1 MPQRSEKHAAPPA
14 PRRGELARPLD
25 RVRVCL
31 GAGALLLA
39 AVPAAAQ
46 ESLTLSFDT
55 GLWEGGPDA
64 RLTAVL
70 DAPAPTGGTQVTL
83 TVDSGSTATRGV
95 DYTLSGTTMTINAG
109 STTSTEIILSVIDD
123 AVADDWEVIYLFLSS
138 TNPTLSSAGT
148 GLYITDENG
157 GGDGTDDGDDDTDD
171 GDDDTDD
178 GDDDTVPAA
187 RLSASP
193 NPVDE
198 GEPATVTAHLSSA
211 LSNAV
216 TIPLTLTAGTTEPG
230 DYGALSGITISAGQT
245 TGTGTVTTAD
255 DTDEDDET
263 FTVALGTLPS
273 AVTAGSPDSV
283 TVTIRDTTPPNRAPV
298 VSASCDPCVVQPGGQ
313 VRLTAT
319 ASDADGDPLTYVWKA
334 PQGSFAGTADG
345 ASARWRAPG
354 EPGRVA
360 LRVEVSDGRGGMASA
375 VVSVEVNAAPTVSVS
390 CDPCVV
396 QPGSEVVL
404 TATGSDADGDPLT
417 YSWSAPRGSF
427 AGAADESTARW
438 RAPGEPGRVAVRVEV
453 SDGRGGMASAVVS
466 VEVNAVP
473 TVSASCDPCVI
484 QPGGEVILT
493 ATGSDP
499 DGDPLTYSW
508 SAPRGSLIGAADA
521 AAARWR
527 APGETGRVTLR
538 VEVSD
543 GRGGTASAE
552 VAVEVT
558 NAPPAFDEPSYT
570 FELRENVDGRPRPVA
585 LGAVAAG
592 DPDGDEVTY
601 ALASG
606 AAARFA
612 VGAEG
617 GAVTYVGPGE
627 DFETEPNRYD
637 LTVRVRDPY
646 GAEALAQIVVEVTNV
661 NEPPAAEDDEAATD
675 EDARVVVDVL
685 ANDTDP
691 DGDGLRVASV
701 SAPAH
706 GTARVVSGGVAYT
719 PEADYHG
726 TDRFTY
732 VASDGNGGTAGAA
745 VVVTVAP
752 VNDTPSA
759 VGAMPDQALD
769 EGGSALD
776 VDVAPYF
783 EDVDRDALAYRASSS
798 DPRIVLAA
806 VSGSMLTLTPVEYG
820 SAAVTVTA
828 EDAGGLTA
836 VQTFAVGVSDR
847 PVREV
852 VWHTLAG
859 MARSHLASARMTLGR
874 RASASGA
881 AGGSRLTVLGRSA
894 PLDEASA
901 QSAAQALAG
910 WAAGAGG
917 HGAWLGRP
925 GLGSPAGYGASGPG
939 GALSPASL
947 PGMAIGANGVGRGA
961 GLGGFT
967 PGGSGPAGGLGGLAP
982 AGAHGLVGL
991 GGVGGFGTDP
1001 LRGSEFQLAL
1011 GGDDETAGVAAP
1023 GRRWLVWG
1031 QGDVQTFA
1039 GAPSAAAGYEGDLRT
1054 GYVGVDTALSARWLA
1069 GVAVS
1074 RSRGGGDWQTGSARG
1089 SLSTTLTA
1097 AYPYV
1102 QWSAGRSSVWAAAG
1116 GGRGTAE
1123 NVRETGRVGTSDLG
1137 LRLGLVE
1144 VRRGLDP
1151 VGGVELGV
1159 RADAAWAQL
1168 GTGAGEETL
1177 DRQTAAVGQVR
1188 AGAEVSRPVRWDNGL
1203 SLSPFGELHVRRD
1216 GGAGQTGTG
1225 VEVVAGTR
1233 VARGRLRV
1241 DAQGRLLVL
1250 HSASGYRERGA
1261 GVTLSVGRRDRQGL
1275 SLSVS
1280 PSWGDAAAG
1289 GETLWQE
1296 QVYRRYLP
1304 EAMEDA
1310 WGLNARGEYGTRL
1323 PSGGLL
1329 TWFGSLSQSAYG
1341 PRFLVGGRVD
1351 ATAGTS
1357 NGGAGRTGIGPA
1369 VAAGTRATAPR
1380 LARRDPPPSGSPV
1393 RAAPK
1398 SRMHAA
1404 PDSRVHAAPDS
1415 RVHVALD
1422 NRVHAAA
1429 ASAAAMAT
1437 GHAVAAPVGPGR
1449 APRPTP
1455 AVEHAPAARCSS
1467 GTDRTPGVRRVGRY
1481 ARGPGDAVTDVARTY
1496 ADLPVLIDVLANDV
1510 NPDGLRIV
1518 DVTTPKHGTTTICD
1532 GLVRYAPAPRYRGRD
1547 AFNYAVVLEDGRTA
1561 RASVTVMVLERDRST
1576 P

>member
-1 MPQRSEKHAAPPA
+1 MLQRSEKHSSRRRSVEAAL
-14 PRRGELARPLD
+14 RARLD
-25 RVRVCL
+25 RVRVFL
-31 GAGALLLA
+31 GAGVLLLA

-46 ESLTLSFDT
+46 QEPASLTLSYDT
-55 GLWEGGPDA
+55 GLWEGGPA
-64 RLTAVL
+64 VRLTAVL
-70 DAPAPTGGTQVTL
+70 DRPAPSGGTEVTL
-83 TVDSGSTATRGV
+83 TVDPGSTATLGV
-95 DYTLSGTTMTINAG
+95 DYTLSGTAISIPAG
-109 STTSTEIILSVIDD
+109 STSGPAIILSVIDD
-123 AVADDWEVIYLFLSS
+123 AVADDWEVIYLSLSS
-138 TNPTLSSAGT
+138 TNPVLSSAGT
-148 GLYITDENG
+148 GLYITDDG
-157 GGDGTDDGDDDTDD
+157 DDGTDDGDDGTDD
-171 GDDDTDD
+171 GDDETDD
-178 GDDDTVPAA
+178 GDDETDDGDDETDDGDDETDDGDDETDDRGTDDGDDETVPAV

-198 GEPATVTAHLSSA
+198 GEPATVTARLSSA

-216 TIPLTLTAGTTEPG
+216 TIPLTMTAGTAEPG
-230 DYGALSGITISAGQT
+230 DYGARSGITIGAGQT

-255 DTDEDDET
+255 DADEDDET
-263 FTVALGTLPS
+263 FTVALGGLPS

-298 VSASCDPCVVQPGGQ
+298 VSASCDPCVVQPGG
-313 VRLTAT
+313 
-319 ASDADGDPLTYVWKA
+319 
-334 PQGSFAGTADG
+334 
-345 ASARWRAPG
+345 
-354 EPGRVA
+354 
-360 LRVEVSDGRGGMASA
+360 
-375 VVSVEVNAAPTVSVS
+375 
-390 CDPCVV
+390 
-396 QPGSEVVL
+396 EVVV
-404 TATGSDADGDPLT
+404 TATGSDPDGDPLT

-438 RAPGEPGRVAVRVEV
+438 RAPGEPGRAALRVEV
-453 SDGRGGMASAVVS
+453 SDGRGGTASAEVA
-466 VEVNAVP
+466 VEVNAAP
-473 TVSASCDPCVI
+473 TVSASCDPCEV
-484 QPGGEVILT
+484 QPGGEVVLT

-499 DGDPLTYSW
+499 DGDPLTYAW
-508 SAPRGSLIGAADA
+508 KAPRGSFVGAADA
-521 AAARWR
+521 ASARWR

-538 VEVSD
+538 AEVSD

-570 FELRENVDGRPRPVA
+570 FELRENADGRPHPVA

-592 DPDGDEVTY
+592 DPDGDAVTY

-606 AAARFA
+606 DAARFA

-627 DFETEPNRYD
+627 DFEAEPNRYD
-637 LTVRVRDPY
+637 LTVRARDPY
-646 GAEALAQIVVEVTNV
+646 GAEAHARVVVKVTNV

-732 VASDGNGGTAGAA
+732 VASDGNGATATAA
-745 VVVTVAP
+745 VTVTVVP
-752 VNDTPSA
+752 VNDAPSA
-759 VGAMPDQALD
+759 LGAIQDQALD
-769 EGGSALD
+769 EGGSTRD

-783 EDVDRDALAYRASSS
+783 EDVDGDALTYRASSS
-798 DPRIVLAA
+798 DPRTVLAA

-901 QSAAQALAG
+901 QAAAQALAG
-910 WAAGAGG
+910 WAAGAAGY
-917 HGAWLGRP
+917 GAWLGGP
-925 GLGSPAGYGASGPG
+925 GWGRWPDTARRVRDERLSPGGMPPGMATGPNGVARGWGPG
-939 GALSPASL
+939 GS
-947 PGMAIGANGVGRGA
+947 
-961 GLGGFT
+961 T
-967 PGGSGPAGGLGGLAP
+967 PGGFGPAGGWGAPGGAHGFGDSGGLGGL
-982 AGAHGLVGL
+982 
-991 GGVGGFGTDP
+991 GTDP

-1011 GGDDETAGVAAP
+1011 GGDDETAGAADA

-1054 GYVGVDTALSARWLA
+1054 GYGGVDTALSARWLA

-1074 RSRGGGDWQTGSARG
+1074 RSRGGGDWRAGSARG

-1102 QWSAGRSSVWAAAG
+1102 QWSAGRNSVWAAAG

-1225 VEVVAGTR
+1225 VELVAGTR

-1275 SLSVS
+1275 SLSVA
-1280 PSWGDAAAG
+1280 PRWGDAADAG
-1289 GETLWQE
+1289 GTLWQE

-1304 EAMEDA
+1304 EAMDDA
-1310 WGLNARGEYGTRL
+1310 WGLDARGEYGTRL

-1341 PRFLVGGRVD
+1341 PRFIVGGRVD
-1351 ATAGTS
+1351 ATAGAA
-1357 NGGAGRTGIGPA
+1357 NGGAGRTGTGPA
-1369 VAAGTRATAPR
+1369 VATATRATAPR
-1380 LARRDPPPSGSPV
+1380 LARRDPAPSGNPV
-1393 RAAPK
+1393 PAAPEG
-1398 SRMHAA
+1398 RVHAA
-1404 PDSRVHAAPDS
+1404 PESRVPAAAESRVHAAPTG
-1415 RVHVALD
+1415 RV
-1422 NRVHAAA
+1422 RAAP
-1429 ASAAAMAT
+1429 ASNVAMAT
-1437 GHAVAAPVGPGR
+1437 GHAVAAPVDPGR
-1449 APRPTP
+1449 APRPAP
-1455 AVEHAPAARCSS
+1455 EVERAPAARCSS
-1467 GTDRTPGVRRVGRY
+1467 GTDRPPGFRRVGRY
-1481 ARGPGDAVTDVARTY
+1481 ARGPGAAVTDVARTY
-1496 ADLPVLIDVLANDV
+1496 ADLPVLIDVLVNDV

-1518 DVTTPKHGTTTICD
+1518 DVTTPKHGTTTVCD
-1532 GLVRYAPAPRYRGRD
+1532 GMVRYAPAPRYRGRD
-1547 AFNYAVVLEDGRTA
+1547 TFNYAVVLEDGRTA
-1561 RASVTVMVLERDRST
+1561 RANVTVMVLERDRST

>member
-1 MPQRSEKHAAPPA
+1 M
-14 PRRGELARPLD
+14 
-25 RVRVCL
+25 
-31 GAGALLLA
+31 
-39 AVPAAAQ
+39 
-46 ESLTLSFDT
+46 
-55 GLWEGGPDA
+55 
-64 RLTAVL
+64 
-70 DAPAPTGGTQVTL
+70 
-83 TVDSGSTATRGV
+83 
-95 DYTLSGTTMTINAG
+95 
-109 STTSTEIILSVIDD
+109 
-123 AVADDWEVIYLFLSS
+123 
-138 TNPTLSSAGT
+138 
-148 GLYITDENG
+148 
-157 GGDGTDDGDDDTDD
+157 
-171 GDDDTDD
+171 
-178 GDDDTVPAA
+178 
-187 RLSASP
+187 
-193 NPVDE
+193 
-198 GEPATVTAHLSSA
+198 
-211 LSNAV
+211 
-216 TIPLTLTAGTTEPG
+216 
-230 DYGALSGITISAGQT
+230 
-245 TGTGTVTTAD
+245 
-255 DTDEDDET
+255 
-263 FTVALGTLPS
+263 
-273 AVTAGSPDSV
+273 
-283 TVTIRDTTPPNRAPV
+283 
-298 VSASCDPCVVQPGGQ
+298 
-313 VRLTAT
+313 
-319 ASDADGDPLTYVWKA
+319 
-334 PQGSFAGTADG
+334 
-345 ASARWRAPG
+345 
-354 EPGRVA
+354 
-360 LRVEVSDGRGGMASA
+360 
-375 VVSVEVNAAPTVSVS
+375 
-390 CDPCVV
+390 
-396 QPGSEVVL
+396 
-404 TATGSDADGDPLT
+404 
-417 YSWSAPRGSF
+417 
-427 AGAADESTARW
+427 
-438 RAPGEPGRVAVRVEV
+438 
-453 SDGRGGMASAVVS
+453 
-466 VEVNAVP
+466 
-473 TVSASCDPCVI
+473 SASCDPCVI

-543 GRGGTASAE
+543 GRGGTASAV

-617 GAVTYVGPGE
+617 GAVSYVGPGE

-637 LTVRVRDPY
+637 LTVRARDPY

-706 GTARVVSGGVAYT
+706 GMARVVSGGVAYT

-836 VQTFAVGVSDR
+836 VQDVRGGGERPAGARGGVA
-847 PVREV
+847 
-852 VWHTLAG
+852 H
-859 MARSHLASARMTLGR
+859 
-874 RASASGA
+874 
-881 AGGSRLTVLGRSA
+881 
-894 PLDEASA
+894 
-901 QSAAQALAG
+901 
-910 WAAGAGG
+910 AGG
-917 HGAWLGRP
+917 HGAVAPGERADDAGTACVGKRGGRRLAADGVGPLGAARR
-925 GLGSPAGYGASGPG
+925 GVGAVG
-939 GALSPASL
+939 GA
-947 PGMAIGANGVGRGA
+947 G
-961 GLGGFT
+961 
-967 PGGSGPAGGLGGLAP
+967 AGGLGGGRGRTRRLARAAGPGVAGRIRRVGSGRRVVAGQP
-982 AGAHGLVGL
+982 AGDGDRGERRWTGRGPGRLHPGWLRTGRGPGRLGGRPSAHGLVGL

-1011 GGDDETAGVAAP
+1011 GGDDETAGAAAP

-1074 RSRGGGDWQTGSARG
+1074 RSRGGGDWQTGSVRG
-1089 SLSTTLTA
+1089 ALSTTLTA

-1102 QWSAGRSSVWAAAG
+1102 QWSAGRNSVWAAAG

-1168 GTGAGEETL
+1168 GTGAGAETL

-1203 SLSPFGELHVRRD
+1203 SLSPFGELHVRR
-1216 GGAGQTGTG
+1216 
-1225 VEVVAGTR
+1225 
-1233 VARGRLRV
+1233 
-1241 DAQGRLLVL
+1241 
-1250 HSASGYRERGA
+1250 
-1261 GVTLSVGRRDRQGL
+1261 GRRRGPDGDRRGGGGRDAGR
-1275 SLSVS
+1275 
-1280 PSWGDAAAG
+1280 PRAAAG
-1289 GETLWQE
+1289 RCAGPSAGAALG
-1296 QVYRRYLP
+1296 VGLP
-1304 EAMEDA
+1304 
-1310 WGLNARGEYGTRL
+1310 R
-1323 PSGGLL
+1323 
-1329 TWFGSLSQSAYG
+1329 
-1341 PRFLVGGRVD
+1341 
-1351 ATAGTS
+1351 
-1357 NGGAGRTGIGPA
+1357 AGRGG
-1369 VAAGTRATAPR
+1369 
-1380 LARRDPPPSGSPV
+1380 
-1393 RAAPK
+1393 
-1398 SRMHAA
+1398 
-1404 PDSRVHAAPDS
+1404 
-1415 RVHVALD
+1415 
-1422 NRVHAAA
+1422 
-1429 ASAAAMAT
+1429 
-1437 GHAVAAPVGPGR
+1437 
-1449 APRPTP
+1449 
-1455 AVEHAPAARCSS
+1455 
-1467 GTDRTPGVRRVGRY
+1467 
-1481 ARGPGDAVTDVARTY
+1481 
-1496 ADLPVLIDVLANDV
+1496 
-1510 NPDGLRIV
+1510 
-1518 DVTTPKHGTTTICD
+1518 
-1532 GLVRYAPAPRYRGRD
+1532 
-1547 AFNYAVVLEDGRTA
+1547 
-1561 RASVTVMVLERDRST
+1561 
-1576 P
+1576 

>member
-1 MPQRSEKHAAPPA
+1 MLQRNEKHPSRRRRVEAT
-14 PRRGELARPLD
+14 PRERLD

-31 GAGALLLA
+31 GAGVLLLS
-39 AVPAAAQ
+39 AVPAAAEQ
-46 ESLTLSFDT
+46 APTSLTLSYDT

-70 DAPAPTGGTQVTL
+70 NSPAPTGGTQVTL
-83 TVDSGSTATRGV
+83 MVSPDSTATRGV
-95 DYTLSGTTMTINAG
+95 DYTLSGTTMTIEAG
-109 STTSTEIILSVIDD
+109 STTSTEIILNVIDD
-123 AVADDWEVIYLFLSS
+123 GVADDWEVIYLFLSS

-148 GLYITDENG
+148 GLYITDERG
-157 GGDGTDDGDDDTDD
+157 GGDGTDDDDETDD
-171 GDDDTDD
+171 GDDETDD
-178 GDDDTVPAA
+178 GDDETDDGDDETDDGDDETDDGDDETDDGDDETVPTV
-187 RLSASP
+187 RLSASS

-198 GEPATVTAHLSSA
+198 GEPVTVTARLSSA
-211 LSNAV
+211 PSNAL
-216 TIPLTLTAGTTEPG
+216 TIPLAMTAGTAEPG
-230 DYGALSGITISAGQT
+230 DYGTLPGITISAGQT
-245 TGTGTVTTAD
+245 TGAGMVTTAD
-255 DTDEDDET
+255 DDDEDDET
-263 FTVALGTLPS
+263 FTVALGSLPS
-273 AVTAGSPDSV
+273 DVTAGSPDSV
-283 TVTIRDTTPPNRAPV
+283 TVTIHDTTPPNRAPA
-298 VSASCDPCVVQPGGQ
+298 VSASCDSCVVQPGG
-313 VRLTAT
+313 
-319 ASDADGDPLTYVWKA
+319 
-334 PQGSFAGTADG
+334 
-345 ASARWRAPG
+345 
-354 EPGRVA
+354 
-360 LRVEVSDGRGGMASA
+360 
-375 VVSVEVNAAPTVSVS
+375 
-390 CDPCVV
+390 
-396 QPGSEVVL
+396 EVVL
-404 TATGSDADGDPLT
+404 
-417 YSWSAPRGSF
+417 R
-427 AGAADESTARW
+427 
-438 RAPGEPGRVAVRVEV
+438 
-453 SDGRGGMASAVVS
+453 
-466 VEVNAVP
+466 
-473 TVSASCDPCVI
+473 
-484 QPGGEVILT
+484 

-508 SAPRGSLIGAADA
+508 KAPQGSFIGAADA
-521 AAARWR
+521 ASARWR

-570 FELRENVDGRPRPVA
+570 FELRENVDGRPRQVA

-592 DPDGDEVTY
+592 DPDGDAVTY

-606 AAARFA
+606 AAERFA
-612 VGAEG
+612 VGAED

-627 DFETEPNRYD
+627 DFEAEPNRYD
-637 LTVRVRDPY
+637 LTVRARDPY
-646 GAEALAQIVVEVTNV
+646 GAEARAQVVVEVTNL

-719 PEADYHG
+719 PQADYHG

-732 VASDGNGGTAGAA
+732 VASDGNGATAGAT

-752 VNDTPSA
+752 VNDAPSA
-759 VGAMPDQALD
+759 VGAIPDQALD
-769 EGGSALD
+769 EGGSARD
-776 VDVAPYF
+776 VDIAPYF
-783 EDVDRDALAYRASSS
+783 DDVDGDALTYRASPS

-836 VQTFAVGVSDR
+836 VQTFAAGVSDR

-874 RASASGA
+874 RASAGGA

-894 PLDEASA
+894 ALDEASA

-910 WAAGAGG
+910 WAAGAAGY
-917 HGAWLGRP
+917 GAWLGGP
-925 GLGSPAGYGASGPG
+925 GLGRLAAYGASGPG
-939 GALSPASL
+939 GGLSPGGL
-947 PGMAIGANGVGRGA
+947 PPGAATGPNDVGRGW
-961 GLGGFT
+961 GPGGFT
-967 PGGSGPAGGLGGLAP
+967 LGGL
-982 AGAHGLVGL
+982 
-991 GGVGGFGTDP
+991 GTDP

-1011 GGDDETAGVAAP
+1011 GGDDETAGAAAP

-1074 RSRGGGDWQTGSARG
+1074 RSRGGGDWRAGSARG
-1089 SLSTTLTA
+1089 ALSTTLTA

-1102 QWSAGRSSVWAAAG
+1102 QWSAGRSSVSAAAG
-1116 GGRGTAE
+1116 GGRGAAE

-1144 VRRGLDP
+1144 VRRGLEP

-1168 GTGAGEETL
+1168 ATGAGDETL

-1275 SLSVS
+1275 SLSVA
-1280 PSWGDAAAG
+1280 PRWGDAADAG
-1289 GETLWQE
+1289 GTLWQE

-1304 EAMEDA
+1304 EAMDDA
-1310 WGLNARGEYGTRL
+1310 WGLDARGEYGTRL

-1329 TWFGSLSQSAYG
+1329 TWFGSLSQSGYG

-1351 ATAGTS
+1351 AAARTS
-1357 NGGAGRTGIGPA
+1357 NGGAGRTATGPA

-1380 LARRDPPPSGSPV
+1380 LARRDPVPSGNPV
-1393 RAAPK
+1393 PAAPEG
-1398 SRMHAA
+1398 RVHVA
-1404 PDSRVHAAPDS
+1404 PESRVHAAAES
-1415 RVHVALD
+1415 RA
-1422 NRVHAAA
+1422 HAAPTGGAPA
-1429 ASAAAMAT
+1429 APASTVTMAT
-1437 GHAVAAPVGPGR
+1437 GHAVAAPVGPSP
-1449 APRPTP
+1449 ASRPTS
-1455 AVEHAPAARCSS
+1455 AVEHGDATAVQCGPGA
-1467 GTDRTPGVRRVGRY
+1467 DRAPGVRRAGRH
-1481 ARGPGDAVTDVARTY
+1481 AREPGAAVTDVARTY

-1510 NPDGLRIV
+1510 NADGLRIV
-1518 DVTTPKHGTTTICD
+1518 DVTTPRHGTATVCD
-1532 GLVRYAPAPRYRGRD
+1532 GLVRYAPAPRHRGRD
-1547 AFNYAVVLEDGRTA
+1547 TFNYAVVLDDGRTA
-1561 RASVTVMVLERDRST
+1561 RARVTVMVLERDRAT